1 MTFLQVAQTLIFIVL
16 LLNTVHL
23 LPVLGRTLAGPANT
37 LQPGFHYSILGIRLL
52 RNGIGLILVPASAAP
67 NPEIHALVP
76 FGIFVFLMLAGI
88 NSLLTQ
94 LQKRSLMA
102 WSEDRY
108 GTE

>member
-23 LPVLGRTLAGPANT
+23 LPVLGRTLTGPANT
-37 LQPGFHYSILGIRLL
+37 LQPGFHYSILGVRLL
-52 RNGIGLILVPASAAP
+52 RNGIGLILVPAVAAP
-67 NPEIHALVP
+67 NPEVHGLVP
-76 FGIFVFLMLAGI
+76 FGIFVFLMLAGV

-94 LQKRSLMA
+94 LQKRSLMD

>member
-1 MTFLQVAQTLIFIVL
+1 MC
-16 LLNTVHL
+16 
-23 LPVLGRTLAGPANT
+23 
-37 LQPGFHYSILGIRLL
+37 IRD
-52 RNGIGLILVPASAAP
+52 R
-67 NPEIHALVP
+67 IHAMVP